1 MFMDELH
8 FAMLNSYDIIVY
20 QVPFSEIKIVDR
32 EFFAHDITK
41 PLTMKTIDD
50 LIYYFEQIEDYEKC
64 NRLLKAK
71 IYYDGI

>member
-8 FAMLNSYDIIVY
+8 FAMLNSYEIIVY
-20 QVPFSEIKIVDR
+20 QVPFSEISIVDK

-41 PLTMKTIDD
+41 PITMEVIDN

-64 NRLLKAK
+64 NRLVKMK
-71 IYYDGI
+71 TYYDGI